1 MNSITLRVLEGADR
15 GKVFNTNS
23 IPVTIGREEGNSIQ
37 LNDERI
43 SRFHTKIQ
51 LDHSDLVLTDL
62 ESTNGTKVN
71 GEEIQLRI
79 LRHGDVIS
87 LGRSTLLFGSRDEI
101 NQRMERLSDSDLDLS
116 NRESSDLAIQKK
128 IQEDPNYQLALLDLD
143 PPKLPKRLSPGQ
155 AAQLS
160 EILEYLHIHMRR
172 LISEVEFGP
181 QVESVKLARQS
192 WQQVI
197 DLQARIAEYLRH
209 VGDPGKED

>member
-1 MNSITLRVLEGADR
+1 MGSEMCIRDR
-15 GKVFNTNS
+15 
-23 IPVTIGREEGNSIQ
+23 
-37 LNDERI
+37 
-43 SRFHTKIQ
+43 
-51 LDHSDLVLTDL
+51 
-62 ESTNGTKVN
+62 
-71 GEEIQLRI
+71 RI

-87 LGRSTLLFGSRDEI
+87 LGRSTLLFGSREEI
-101 NQRMERLSDSDLDLS
+101 NHRMERLSDSDLDLS

-181 QVESVKLARQS
+181 QAESIKLTRQN
-192 WQQVI
+192 WQQVV

-209 VGDPGKED
+209 VGDPGKEG

>member
-15 GKVFNTNS
+15 GKVYHTDS

-51 LDHSDLVLTDL
+51 LDHTDLVLTDL

-71 GEEIQLRI
+71 GEEVQLRI

-87 LGRSTLLFGSRDEI
+87 LGRSTILYGSRDEI
-101 NQRMERLSDSDLDLS
+101 NRRMERLSDGELDLS
-116 NRESSDLAIQKK
+116 SSESADLAIQKK

-143 PPKLPKRLSPGQ
+143 PPKLPGRLSPGQ

-160 EILEYLHIHMRR
+160 EMLEYLHIHMRR
-172 LISEVEFGP
+172 LIGEVEFGP
-181 QVESVKLARQS
+181 QAESVKLGQQS
-192 WQQVI
+192 WQQIV
-197 DLQARIAEYLRH
+197 DLQARIAEYLRQI
-209 VGDPGKED
+209 GDPGKDD